1 MRGVQ
6 TAARPAETS
15 VSLCRLIGQTHA
27 EIMRGLEQALLGASL
42 DLNFTQYLAL
52 KRLGEQ
58 GPMTP
63 GELARTLNYNPG
75 SLTRLLDKLQEAG
88 YVQRAPHPSDRRS
101 LRLELTAAA
110 RKKHARII
118 ACAEAAAEKAFAGFK
133 PAERGELRDLLTRLL
148 DHLHSLRE
156 PPAGG

>member
-1 MRGVQ
+1 MHGMQ
-6 TAARPAETS
+6 AAAHTETP
-15 VSLCRLIGQTHA
+15 VGLCRLIGMTHG
-27 EIMRGLEQALLGASL
+27 EIARGLEQALLAAGS

-52 KRLGEQ
+52 KRLGEH

-88 YVQRAPHPSDRRS
+88 YLQRAPHPSDRRS
-101 LRLELTAAA
+101 LQLELTAAA

-118 ACAEAAAEKAFAGFK
+118 ACAETAAEKAFSGFTE
-133 PAERGELRDLLTRLL
+133 AERSELRDLLTRLL
-148 DHLHSLRE
+148 GHLHKLRE
-156 PPAGG
+156 SPASG

>member
-6 TAARPAETS
+6 TAARPETP
-15 VSLCRLIGQTHA
+15 VALCRLIGMTHG
-27 EIMRGLEQALLGASL
+27 EIVRGLEQALLASGS

-52 KRLGEQ
+52 KLLGEH

-88 YVQRAPHPSDRRS
+88 YLQRAPHPSDRRS

-118 ACAEAAAEKAFAGFK
+118 TCAETAAQKAFAGFTET
-133 PAERGELRDLLTRLL
+133 ERRELRDLLTRLL
-148 DHLHSLRE
+148 DHLHKLRE
-156 PPAGG
+156 PSVSG

>member
-6 TAARPAETS
+6 AAAPSETP
-15 VSLCRLIGQTHA
+15 VGLCRLIGMAHG
-27 EIMRGLEQALLGASL
+27 EIVRGLEQALLAAGS

-52 KRLGEQ
+52 KRLGEH

-88 YVQRAPHPSDRRS
+88 YLQRAPHPSDRRS

-110 RKKHARII
+110 RTKHARVV
-118 ACAEAAAEKAFAGFK
+118 ACAETAAEKAFAGFTG
-133 PAERGELRDLLTRLL
+133 AERRELSDLLTRLL
-148 DHLHSLRE
+148 DHLHKLRE
-156 PPAGG
+156 PSAGG

>member
-1 MRGVQ
+1 MRGMQV
-6 TAARPAETS
+6 AAQPEKS
-15 VSLCRLIGQTHA
+15 IGLCRLIGQTHG
-27 EIMRGLEQALLGASL
+27 EIVRSLEQALLAAGS

-52 KRLGEQ
+52 KRLREQ

-88 YVQRAPHPSDRRS
+88 YLQRAPHPNDRRS
-101 LRLELTAAA
+101 LQLELTATA

-118 ACAEAAAEKAFAGFK
+118 ACTEAAAQKAFAQFTE
-133 PAERGELRDLLTRLL
+133 AERRELGDLLTRLL
-148 DHLHSLRE
+148 ERLHKLRE
-156 PPAGG
+156 PSVSG